1 MSSDATK
8 FSGEEELG
16 HEVARAKW
24 VHARPEVAQHR
35 SSNELLRRVQPFQIH
50 HSISRTV
57 STGSEVV
64 PESSESEGPKS
75 LFWTSRKRWWHRW
88 QGWPDHELLREIISD
103 GCVPF
108 QFNENGTEAP
118 RSHIGALRA
127 ASKKGHNVPEEYLHA
142 KPVGYGERE
151 AWAAAVTI
159 LDGAG
164 FFWEMGANQRWRSN
178 VLNHSSQFL
187 VPDPLE
193 PKRPPYV
200 LDQLWVV
207 RASGESVRLVAL
219 EIDEGVH
226 STAPTRTKDLRR
238 DTMLTALGYEVF
250 RIAAWWCEVDP
261 YRAIAKFLTAAGLTP
276 DGERNFIGAELGT
289 IADYRCGKCGEPMI
303 RWDDDWIQRIRTED
317 GELMLVHKQ
326 CLPKN
331 NL

>member
-1 MSSDATK
+1 MK
-8 FSGEEELG
+8 FSGEDELG

-35 SSNELLRRVQPFQIH
+35 SCKDALLRVPQFQILH
-50 HSISRTV
+50 PIGHTDLGV
-57 STGSEVV
+57 TEGV
-64 PESSESEGPKS
+64 PKTFENDARKS
-75 LFWTSRKRWWHRW
+75 LFWTSRERWWHRW
-88 QGWPDHELLREIISD
+88 QGWPDHELLRAIICD
-103 GCVPF
+103 GCVPVL
-108 QFNENGTEAP
+108 FNENGTEAP

-127 ASKKGHNVPEEYLHA
+127 ASRRGHNVPEDYLKV

-164 FFWEMGANQRWRSN
+164 FFWEMGTNQRWRRD
-178 VLNHSSQFL
+178 VLNLSSQFL

-193 PKRPPYV
+193 PTRPPYV
-200 LDQLWVV
+200 LDQLWVL
-207 RASGESVRLVAL
+207 RASSDSVRLVAL

-226 STAPTRTKDLRR
+226 TTAPTRTKDLRR

-250 RIAAWWCEVDP
+250 RVAAWWCEVDP
-261 YRAIAKFLTAAGLTP
+261 YRAIAKFLAAACLTP
-276 DGERNFIGAELGT
+276 DGERNFIGSELST

-303 RWDDDWIQRIRTED
+303 RWDDDWIQRIQTGD
-317 GELMLVHKQ
+317 GEFSVVHKQ
-326 CLPKN
+326 CLPTS